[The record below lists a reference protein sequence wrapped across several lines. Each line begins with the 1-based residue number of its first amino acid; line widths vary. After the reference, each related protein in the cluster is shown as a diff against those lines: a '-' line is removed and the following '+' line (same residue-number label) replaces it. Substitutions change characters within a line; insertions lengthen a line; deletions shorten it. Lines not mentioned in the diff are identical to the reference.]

1 MQAVDGRR
9 SLAAGLA
16 IACVVGVA
24 AWTRSPRSAGAPVGP
39 GIPTNPTSPAAAQ
52 PTPAPA
58 PTRDRPATA
67 AIQPPPASLPPV
79 PSESGPTEPEE
90 ALMARLRQA
99 PPREVLKLARQLH
112 REYPRG
118 QFADERDSRA
128 VDAWLALGQIGE
140 AHYRAQLFVQ
150 HYPDSPFAH
159 HVMNLMGVHP
169 RPPGVV
175 PEPADNDLEH

>member
-1 MQAVDGRR
+1 MQSVDFKR
-9 SLAAGLA
+9 SLAAGLV

-24 AWTRSPRSAGAPVGP
+24 AWARSPRSAAAALGT
-39 GIPTNPTSPAAAQ
+39 GIPTHATSPPPAQ
-52 PTPAPA
+52 PTPAA
-58 PTRDRPATA
+58 AVTRVGPATA
-67 AIQPPPASLPPV
+67 TAQSEPAT

-99 PPREVLKLARQLH
+99 PPREVLRLARQLH
-112 REYPRG
+112 REYPHG

-128 VDAWLALGQIGE
+128 VDAWLALGQIGA

-150 HYPDSPFAH
+150 HYPDSPFAQ

-175 PEPADNDLEH
+175 PEPPDNDLEH

>member
-1 MQAVDGRR
+1 
-9 SLAAGLA
+9 
-16 IACVVGVA
+16 
-24 AWTRSPRSAGAPVGP
+24 
-39 GIPTNPTSPAAAQ
+39 
-52 PTPAPA
+52 
-58 PTRDRPATA
+58 
-67 AIQPPPASLPPV
+67 
-79 PSESGPTEPEE
+79 
-90 ALMARLRQA
+90 MARLRQA

-150 HYPDSPFAH
+150 HYPDSPFAQ

-175 PEPADNDLEH
+175 PEPPDNDLEH

>member
-1 MQAVDGRR
+1 MQSVDLKR

-16 IACVVGVA
+16 IGCVVGVA
-24 AWTRSPRSAGAPVGP
+24 AWTRSPPSAAADPVTA
-39 GIPTNPTSPAAAQ
+39 IPAHPTSPPVAAAS
-52 PTPAPA
+52 
-58 PTRDRPATA
+58 DGPATIPA
-67 AIQPPPASLPPV
+67 AQSPSAALSHT

-175 PEPADNDLEH
+175 PEPPDNDLEH